1 MKKQLSIILILGFLV
16 GLAVL
21 PASAQDKSKDETV
34 VSARVEAG
42 AANVAEANRSSKFYE
57 YRDVPDGFFFR
68 AFDLNLTKGNNY
80 FTMNLSRIRQ
90 RDSRYE
96 LSAGSFGKFKVDF
109 TYDKIPH
116 RYSFEAQTL
125 YTEGDAPTGPGVFNG
140 RSFYYGISDQIQSS
154 LQALAPTNPPT
165 TAEVNAV
172 KNALSTQDPVPGGS
186 PLGYLSGVHS
196 IPLGIQRNKGTLNFE
211 YTPSVP
217 LTFSLDLSRET
228 RKGTRAIG
236 ASYGLSNAVEMPEPI
251 DFVTSDVKAK
261 VEVDKSWGRVQAGYN
276 VSLFDNA
283 NGAMIWDNVARLT
296 DQTYASAYQTGL
308 GSSRGQMA
316 LWPSNN
322 AQTLFFNGAVKVLK
336 HTRINGAFSYG
347 VMSQNANLL
356 PYTINSALTT
366 AYPGALTAPR
376 ATSEAKAHV
385 VSFDLSLNSRLF
397 STNAFSGY
405 LNAGYHS
412 YDFANKTTAL
422 EMPGF
427 SVADQIWDAVDHS
440 IEPHSYLR
448 SRAFADLTFSLVEN
462 TSLKVGYSR
471 SWMDRTTGFEAEG
484 LEEDKSHEDV
494 FKASVD
500 TNPTDWFFA
509 RISYLSSRRRRNL
522 DGTEIIYSPDFNFK
536 RYYDANRDRDAVNF
550 LVGFTPVANL
560 DLELAYGRGKDVFP
574 TSDYGLKD
582 DTFQTYSADLTY
594 ALGKKASFFG
604 FYTHELYDA
613 NQASRQSGATFSA
626 DTADD
631 WTLLIKDK
639 VDSFGGGFNTA
650 LVKDTLDFNLTYTY
664 SNIKGTAD
672 FFSPP
677 GGANLGDAVNFTNN
691 NLDSTKLQILKAQLL
706 YKLSRRVSIAFSY
719 WYEQYDMSDIVRN
732 DYKVDLVVTGNGM
745 YLGALEPGYKYSVGA
760 LKFIY
765 SW

>member
-1 MKKQLSIILILGFLV
+1 MKKQLSIILILGLLV
-16 GLAVL
+16 GLAAL
-21 PASAQDKSKDETV
+21 PASAEDKAKDETV
-34 VSARVEAG
+34 VKAQAVAGVE
-42 AANVAEANRSSKFYE
+42 NVGETNRSSKFYE

-68 AFDLNLTKGNNY
+68 AFDLSLTKGNNY

-96 LSAGSFGKFKVDF
+96 LSAGSFGKFKIDF

-125 YTEGDAPTGPGVFNG
+125 YTQDTSPAGPGVFDG
-140 RSFYYGISDQIQSS
+140 RTFYYGISDQIQSS

-165 TAEVNAV
+165 TAEYTAART
-172 KNALSTQDPVPGGS
+172 ALS
-186 PLGYLSGVHS
+186 GYLAGVHS
-196 IPLGIQRNKGTLNFE
+196 IPLGLQRNKGTLNLE

-217 LTFSLDLSRET
+217 LTLSLDLSRET

-236 ASYGLSNAVEMPEPI
+236 ASYGLNNAVEMPEPI
-251 DFVTSDVKAK
+251 DFVTSDVRAK
-261 VEVDKSWGRVQAGYN
+261 VALNKSWGMVQAGYN

-283 NGAMIWDNVARLT
+283 NGAMIWDNAYRLT
-296 DQTYASAYQTGL
+296 DQTYATAYQTGL
-308 GSSRGQMA
+308 GTSRGQMA

-347 VMSQNANLL
+347 VLSQNEKLL
-356 PYTINSALTT
+356 PYTINSALVP
-366 AYPGALTAPR
+366 AYSGALTAPR

-397 STNAFSGY
+397 RTDAFSGY

-422 EMPGF
+422 DMPGF

-471 SWMDRTTGFEAEG
+471 SWMDRQTGFEAEG
-484 LEEDKSHEDV
+484 MEEDKSHEDV

-500 TNPTDWFFA
+500 TNPTDWFLVRVSFLN
-509 RISYLSSRRRRNL
+509 SQRRRNL
-522 DGTEIIYSPDFNFK
+522 DGTEIIYSQDLNFK

-550 LVGFTPVANL
+550 LVGFTPVKNL
-560 DLELAYGRGKDVFP
+560 DLELAYGRGKDVYP
-574 TSDYGLKD
+574 TTDYGLKD

-594 ALGKKASFFG
+594 VLGKRASFFG
-604 FYTHELYDA
+604 FYTHELHDA
-613 NQASRQSGATFSA
+613 NQSSRQSGATFST
-626 DTADD
+626 DPADD
-631 WTLLIKDK
+631 WTLLLKDK
-639 VDSFGGGFNTA
+639 VDSFGGGLNTA
-650 LVKDTLDFNLTYTY
+650 LIKDTLDFYLSYTY

-672 FFSPP
+672 FYSPP
-677 GGANLGDAVNFTNN
+677 GGAVLGDAVNFTNN
-691 NLDSTKLQILKAQLL
+691 NLDSTKLQILRAQLQ
-706 YKLSRRVSIAFSY
+706 YRITRHFSAAFTY
-719 WYEQYDMSDIVRN
+719 WYEQYDMNDIVRN
-732 DYKVDLVVTGNGM
+732 DYKVDLVVTGYGM
-745 YLGALEPGYKYSVGA
+745 YLGALEPGYQYHVGA